1 MDDSIYRRD
10 NRKKNADD
18 IGVQKSSILKD
29 YLLKRAVV
37 NDIAHVHFST
47 WLTNY
52 FYVDK
57 GWVLPSFIL

>member
-18 IGVQKSSILKD
+18 IGVQKSSVLKD
-29 YLLKRAVV
+29 NLLKRAVV

-47 WLTNY
+47 
-52 FYVDK
+52 
-57 GWVLPSFIL
+57 